1 MESYD
6 FLLNGVFADE
16 VVDGDG
22 LILTYTVSTV
32 GGLLLD
38 GGVPP
43 WVEMEDIVRPC
54 EIEAEASSLETDEED
69 RLFTILEGGY
79 HLCALLD
86 RHTAID
92 VEVVHMT
99 LVQLTLDDIEEA
111 DELAEY
117 KSPVA
122 SFDDT
127 LQEFGES
134 GYL

>member
-1 MESYD
+1 
-6 FLLNGVFADE
+6 
-16 VVDGDG
+16 
-22 LILTYTVSTV
+22 
-32 GGLLLD
+32 
-38 GGVPP
+38 
-43 WVEMEDIVRPC
+43 MEDIVRPC

-111 DELAEY
+111 DELAEH